1 MVMCVELTSDQ
12 SDIERQ
18 VRALKE
24 ELLRKKIEVENLRKR
39 KKKEKLKAKEDS
51 LKKKIEVSRSFLN

>member
-1 MVMCVELTSDQ
+1 VVMCVELTSDQ

>member
-51 LKKKIEVSRSFLN
+51 LKKKIEVSRSFLS

>member
-1 MVMCVELTSDQ
+1 MCNFAELTSDQ

-18 VRALKE
+18 VRALQE

-39 KKKEKLKAKEDS
+39 KKKEKLKAKEDF
-51 LKKKIEVSRSFLN
+51 LKKKIEVSQSVWL